1 MLVEAIAAI
10 DRDLQKRL
18 WEKHAKYRRRILEAK
33 QMRKKLEEENKKH
46 AELKRSEDS
55 YDIPEPAEKDEACSS
70 DDEKEDDGEC
80 KEMPGLA
87 DMEDNSSLPVK
98 GNHDS
103 R

>member
-1 MLVEAIAAI
+1 VLVEAIAAI
-10 DRDLQKRL
+10 DRDLQ
-18 WEKHAKYRRRILEAK
+18 
-33 QMRKKLEEENKKH
+33 
-46 AELKRSEDS
+46 
-55 YDIPEPAEKDEACSS
+55 ACSS
-70 DDEKEDDGEC
+70 DDEKKDDGEC